1 MVRTA
6 EPQSENDRLAVIINR
21 VAAKH
26 GLEVYKTGWARTTYD
41 INARDARTRDIKL
54 LVRVESF
61 ATTNGEIRLFAPEA
75 KAVAVELG
83 SELEKAFPAIGEA
96 TIIEVPKA

>member
-6 EPQSENDRLAVIINR
+6 EPQSDNDRLAAIVDR
-21 VAAKH
+21 LAAKH
-26 GLEVYKTGWARTTYD
+26 GLEVYKTGWARCTYD

-61 ATTNGEIRLFAPEA
+61 ATTSGEIRLFAPEGR
-75 KAVAVELG
+75 AVAAELG
-83 SELEKAFPAIGEA
+83 AELEKAFPQIGEA
-96 TIIEVPKA
+96 VIIENPKA